1 MKKVFVAA
9 LLGSAGFCFAQA
21 TTSPAVSPTP
31 GTGAGPQAPQYTP
44 VRWNE
49 DYLYLRDPAR
59 RTDLF
64 DPIKYIPLN
73 DEGDWYLSLGGQ
85 ARYRYEWFENA
96 NFGAG
101 PQDDNGFHLLRV
113 MGHVDAHFGPNVR
126 GFVQVITAQATGR
139 EGGERPNIDENDLDF
154 HQAFLDV
161 IIPVGDTEKL
171 LLRGGR
177 QNLLYGAQRLI
188 SPLDWTNT
196 RRTFDGG
203 KASLNWP
210 RNNTLDFFYVH
221 PVVVDEGPI
230 DSYNDNVTFTG
241 LYDTLMLPDVIEGAG
256 SRVDG
261 YLLYLDN
268 ENAPFAG
275 AGTGEE
281 NRYTLGG
288 RFYTNP
294 KPWDFDV
301 EAAYQFGDFIDG
313 DISAWM
319 LATEAG
325 YTVSGC
331 PATPRLFLGFDIAS
345 GDRDPGDGDLE
356 TFNQLFPLGHAY
368 FGYIDVIG
376 RQNII
381 DLHPGA
387 EVTLLADKPNVK
399 KLSLRGDW
407 HFFWR
412 QSEDDAVYNAAGGVL
427 RADTGTDARQLGSEI
442 DILLNW
448 QIDRHLGAY
457 LGYSH
462 FFAGDFF
469 SDTGADDDIDFVY
482 AGVQYTF

>member
-1 MKKVFVAA
+1 MKTPLASAILLSTASLLSAQTKPAA
-9 LLGSAGFCFAQA
+9 APPP
-21 TTSPAVSPTP
+21 PA
-31 GTGAGPQAPQYTP
+31 YTP

-49 DYLYLRDPAR
+49 DYSYLRTSAAPA
-59 RTDLF
+59 DLF

-73 DEGDWYLSLGGQ
+73 DAGDFYLSLGAQ

-101 PQDDNGFHLLRV
+101 PQDNDGFHLLRV
-113 MGHVDAHFGPNVR
+113 MGHADLHLGKNVR
-126 GFVQVITAQATGR
+126 TFVQMTTAQATGR
-139 EGGERPNIDENDLDF
+139 EGGERPVIDENDLDF
-154 HQAFLDV
+154 HQAFLDFIV
-161 IIPVGDTEKL
+161 PFEGDRKL

-203 KASLNWP
+203 RASLSFSKNH
-210 RNNTLDFFYVH
+210 TLDYFYVH
-221 PVVVDEGPI
+221 PVVFDEGPI
-230 DSYNDNVTFTG
+230 DSYTDDISFTG
-241 LYDTLMLPDVIEGAG
+241 LYDTLMLPNLIEGAG
-256 SRVDG
+256 TRVEA
-261 YLLYLDN
+261 YALYIDR
-268 ENAPFAG
+268 ETAPFAA

-301 EAAYQFGDFIDG
+301 EAAYQFGDFLDG

-319 LATEAG
+319 FATEAG
-325 YTVSGC
+325 YTFTDA
-331 PATPRLFLGFDIAS
+331 PLTPRAYDGFDMAS
-345 GDRDPGDGDLE
+345 GDADPADGDLE

-376 RQNII
+376 RQNIV
-381 DLHPGA
+381 DLHPGV
-387 EVTLLADKPNVK
+387 EVTLLAEKRHVK
-399 KLSLRGDW
+399 KLSLRGDY

-412 QSEDDAVYNAAGGVL
+412 QSDDDAVYNAAGAVF
-427 RADTGTDARQLGSEI
+427 RADLGSDAGYVGSEI
-442 DILLNW
+442 DLLLNW
-448 QIDRHLGAY
+448 QIDRHLNAY

-462 FFAGDFF
+462 FFAGDFLE
-469 SDTGADDDIDFVY
+469 DTGPSDDIDFLYGAVT
-482 AGVQYTF
+482 YTF